1 VDRSAGE
8 RGHERLGENAVA
20 EIEYSG
26 IKFSGS
32 KLLLLVP
39 LLGAIGGAIWGGF
52 EAYARWTAMEKTI
65 SEYTAPDLSGM
76 EKTLAVFSEENAAIE
91 QLVAQ
96 FKELLSD
103 TRSDLSDI
111 KLELKDDITEV
122 FKNIDRQE
130 GRNRGN
136 VQEVRGL
143 ISAFEIRVDNRMGKI
158 DSQIDSLESKLDLRI
173 KAALENPLAK

>member
-1 VDRSAGE
+1 MG
-8 RGHERLGENAVA
+8 
-20 EIEYSG
+20 
-26 IKFSGS
+26 
-32 KLLLLVP
+32 
-39 LLGAIGGAIWGGF
+39 
-52 EAYARWTAMEKTI
+52 
-65 SEYTAPDLSGM
+65 
-76 EKTLAVFSEENAAIE
+76 
-91 QLVAQ
+91 Q

-111 KLELKDDITEV
+111 KLDLKDDITEV

-158 DSQIDSLESKLDLRI
+158 DSQIDNLESKLDLRI

>member
-1 VDRSAGE
+1 M
-8 RGHERLGENAVA
+8 A

-52 EAYARWTAMEKTI
+52 EAYARYTAMEEKI
-65 SEYTAPDLSGM
+65 DSYTAPDLSSI
-76 EKTLAVFSEENAAIE
+76 EKTLAVFEKENEAVEKI
-91 QLVAQ
+91 VDQ

-136 VQEVRGL
+136 VTEVRGL

-158 DSQIDSLESKLDLRI
+158 DSQIDNLESKLDLRI